1 MDWGVTK
8 KDKEKPLTTFR
19 YQRFFKRLNGG
30 RRTNLTYDIST
41 LTMVKL
47 FQV

>member
-19 YQRFFKRLNGG
+19 YQRFCKRLNGG
-30 RRTNLTYDIST
+30 GKTNLSYDIST
-41 LTMVKL
+41 LKMAKL